1 LWATNAMNGHDKSSM
16 NIVFLGAAL
25 AVTSGFFFVELVGSY
40 LTNSLALQTDAWH
53 MLNDAFA

>member
-1 LWATNAMNGHDKSSM
+1 MNGHDKSSM

-40 LTNSLALQTDAWH
+40 LTNSLDLQTDAWH